1 METKPVYKV
10 RRIAKGESIIH
21 VPSRITGYFELDVK
35 ANGDMYFRKVS
46 S

>member
-21 VPSRITGYFELDVK
+21 VPSDCTGHYELTVQE
-35 ANGDMYFRKVS
+35 NGDMHYRKVA
-46 S
+46 